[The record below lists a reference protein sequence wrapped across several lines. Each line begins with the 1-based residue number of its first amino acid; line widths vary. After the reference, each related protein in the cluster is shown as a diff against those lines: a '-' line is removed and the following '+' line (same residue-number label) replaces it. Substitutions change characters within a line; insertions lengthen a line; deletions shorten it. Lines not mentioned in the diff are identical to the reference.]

1 MLSSLWTTGSRML
14 SSWTTANLSLAHFQ
28 SSCRCF
34 LQMLPATL
42 INEDLYFV
50 LKFLTSIFD
59 LQIIR
64 WPENKRYIAGEWCLA
79 GCGGVGGGGDSSSW
93 VIMFFQPQH
102 HSVVQT
108 DAECI
113 FNIEQKFVRINRF
126 IYFQLLVIL
135 LRCYQDRT
143 TISPK
148 KFLHL
153 YPFLLERGL
162 FWIFFSNIVN
172 L

>member
-1 MLSSLWTTGSRML
+1 
-14 SSWTTANLSLAHFQ
+14 
-28 SSCRCF
+28 
-34 LQMLPATL
+34 
-42 INEDLYFV
+42 
-50 LKFLTSIFD
+50 
-59 LQIIR
+59 
-64 WPENKRYIAGEWCLA
+64 
-79 GCGGVGGGGDSSSW
+79 
-93 VIMFFQPQH
+93 MFFQPQH

-162 FWIFFSNIVN
+162 FWIFFFKYCEFVKLQHIPN
-172 L
+172 LRVAR

>member
-1 MLSSLWTTGSRML
+1 
-14 SSWTTANLSLAHFQ
+14 
-28 SSCRCF
+28 
-34 LQMLPATL
+34 
-42 INEDLYFV
+42 
-50 LKFLTSIFD
+50 
-59 LQIIR
+59 
-64 WPENKRYIAGEWCLA
+64 
-79 GCGGVGGGGDSSSW
+79 
-93 VIMFFQPQH
+93 MFFQPQH

-135 LRCYQDRT
+135 LQCYQDHT

-153 YPFLLERGL
+153 YPLLLERGL

>member
-1 MLSSLWTTGSRML
+1 M
-14 SSWTTANLSLAHFQ
+14 
-28 SSCRCF
+28 
-34 LQMLPATL
+34 
-42 INEDLYFV
+42 
-50 LKFLTSIFD
+50 
-59 LQIIR
+59 
-64 WPENKRYIAGEWCLA
+64 
-79 GCGGVGGGGDSSSW
+79 GGRGVGGVCVGGGGNSSSC

-153 YPFLLERGL
+153 YPLLLERGL
-162 FWIFFSNIVN
+162 FWIFFPNIVN

>member
-1 MLSSLWTTGSRML
+1 MLS
-14 SSWTTANLSLAHFQ
+14 
-28 SSCRCF
+28 
-34 LQMLPATL
+34 
-42 INEDLYFV
+42 
-50 LKFLTSIFD
+50 
-59 LQIIR
+59 R
-64 WPENKRYIAGEWCLA
+64 WW
-79 GCGGVGGGGDSSSW
+79 GCGGGGGTVVPESLY
-93 VIMFFQPQH
+93 FQPQH
-102 HSVVQT
+102 QSVEQT

-113 FNIEQKFVRINRF
+113 FSIEQKFVRINRF

-135 LRCYQDRT
+135 LQCYQDHT

-153 YPFLLERGL
+153 YPLLLERGL